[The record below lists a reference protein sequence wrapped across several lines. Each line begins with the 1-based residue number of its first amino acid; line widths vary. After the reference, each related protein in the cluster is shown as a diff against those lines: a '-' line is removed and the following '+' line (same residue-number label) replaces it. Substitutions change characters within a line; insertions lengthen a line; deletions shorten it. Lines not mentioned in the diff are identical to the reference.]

1 MERSEYQRE
10 NGKSVLMSVELL
22 NEAFHKFTLASKSL
36 ENYYDL
42 LHERVKHLTNELEKK
57 NKQLESALSDAE
69 KNKDYLNAILHSLEE
84 AIIVVD
90 PDEKITMLNRSAE
103 ELFGL
108 SLSEAFKKTFRE
120 LNLSMEDTG
129 TETILTING
138 KRYTVI
144 LSRSPVVDSLNNLR
158 GTVILIKDITRLKE
172 LENQQERNQRLI
184 AMGEMAAKIVHEI
197 RNPLCSIEIFST
209 MLESEL
215 SDTPHIELAKGI
227 SSGINNLNTIL
238 TNMLLFAKPHKL
250 ALKKIQ
256 LDKVVEDSL
265 SMLIP
270 IIKSRNILLRKA
282 IFDCKILGD
291 SELLK
296 QAFINIIMN
305 AIQSMSS
312 GGILDICLEEN
323 KTSFV
328 LHIKDTGEG
337 IDSKD
342 LEKIFNPF
350 FSRKDSGTGLGLTIA
365 SNILQA
371 HKGYIKVNSEKG
383 NGSTFSLYFPKK
395 EVHGV
400 NRDKTYTGG

>member
-1 MERSEYQRE
+1 
-10 NGKSVLMSVELL
+10 MSVELL
-22 NEAFHKFTLASKSL
+22 NEAFQKFTLASKSL

-42 LHERVKHLTNELEKK
+42 LHERVKHLTDELEKK
-57 NKQLESALSDAE
+57 NKQLQSALSEAE
-69 KNKDYLNAILHSLEE
+69 QNKDYLNAILHSLEE
-84 AIIVVD
+84 AIIVVN

-103 ELFGL
+103 ELFGI
-108 SLSEAFKKTFRE
+108 SLSEASKKTFKE
-120 LNLSMEDTG
+120 LDFSIEDVG
-129 TETILTING
+129 TESILTIKG

-144 LSRSPVVDSLNNLR
+144 LSRSSVVDSNNNLR

-172 LENQQERNQRLI
+172 LETQHERNQRLI

-215 SDTPHIELAKGI
+215 YDTPHIELAKGI
-227 SSGINNLNTIL
+227 SSGINNLNNIL
-238 TNMLLFAKPHKL
+238 TNMLLFARPHKMTM
-250 ALKKIQ
+250 KRIQ

-265 SMLIP
+265 LMFIP
-270 IIKSRNILLRKA
+270 IMKSRNIKLHKT
-282 IFDCKILGD
+282 IHKCEILGD

-312 GGILDICLEEN
+312 SGLLDIYLEEDD
-323 KTSFV
+323 KSLV
-328 LHIKDTGEG
+328 LYIKDTGEG
-337 IDSKD
+337 IESDD

-350 FSRKDSGTGLGLTIA
+350 FSTKDSGTGLGLTIA

-371 HKGYIKVNSEKG
+371 HKGYIKVNSKKG
-383 NGSTFSLYFPKK
+383 KGSTFSLYFPKK
-395 EVHGV
+395 EVHGL
-400 NRDKTYTGG
+400 NRDKTYIGS